1 MNEINILLPKEENSS
16 QIYATIVDS
25 YRQITN
31 EISSKMNEKLTP
43 ILGDNWQNDLANK
56 RQSRVNLKD
65 PEFIFKEPLRN
76 QDSPVRLCLPRNKQF
91 YDKLELAWKQR
102 NKWFHNEAEGTSKE
116 ATKVIDN
123 LIEIAKELE
132 LTLTSSLEF
141 AKIRL
146 NQITNG
152 KEFQNDGAELKI
164 DNRLHEMEEQILD
177 LTSISNEAQLKLL
190 KAEQRES
197 ELETE
202 IQSIQQSLNS
212 KSSKVDQSKD
222 QIQSLNFTIQQLQE
236 SLERA
241 QNEREDA
248 IQVAGETNSSIKE
261 LKKFVENLTNIEKA
275 DVRTAISD
283 VPEIGGLWPHPRGTY
298 RLTLSPRFNELYF
311 PRSSTLLSD
320 LLGEDAKTIATNW
333 LKIRNTGGRV
343 YLNDSGH
350 ACTFSGENLI
360 YLGKIEDQKM
370 SQIISFVDNN

>member
-1 MNEINILLPKEENSS
+1 MNDINILLPNEENSS
-16 QIYATIVDS
+16 QMFAVIVDS

-31 EISSKMNEKLTP
+31 EISSKINEKLTP
-43 ILGDNWQNDLANK
+43 ILGENWQSDLASK

-102 NKWFHNEAEGTSKE
+102 NKWFHNEVEGTSKE
-116 ATKVIDN
+116 ATRVINN
-123 LIEIAKELE
+123 LIEISKELE
-132 LTLTSSLEF
+132 LTLTPSLVY
-141 AKIRL
+141 AKNRL
-146 NQITNG
+146 IQITNG
-152 KEFQNDGAELKI
+152 KEFQNDGAEIEI
-164 DNRLHEMEEQILD
+164 DYRLQEMEEQILD
-177 LTSISNEAQLKLL
+177 LTSTSNEAKLKLL

-202 IQSIQQSLNS
+202 IQNIQQSLTS
-212 KSSKVDQSKD
+212 KSSKVDQSKE
-222 QIQSLNFTIQQLQE
+222 QIQSLNLTIKQLQE

-248 IQVAGETNSSIKE
+248 IQEAGEANNSIKE
-261 LKKFVENLTNIEKA
+261 LKKFVENLTKIEKA
-275 DVRTAISD
+275 EVRTTISD
-283 VPEIGGLWPHPRGTY
+283 LPEIGGLWPYPRGTY

-320 LLGEDAKTIATNW
+320 LLGEYAKTIATNW

-343 YLNDSGH
+343 YVNESGH

-370 SQIISFVDNN
+370 SQIISFVENN